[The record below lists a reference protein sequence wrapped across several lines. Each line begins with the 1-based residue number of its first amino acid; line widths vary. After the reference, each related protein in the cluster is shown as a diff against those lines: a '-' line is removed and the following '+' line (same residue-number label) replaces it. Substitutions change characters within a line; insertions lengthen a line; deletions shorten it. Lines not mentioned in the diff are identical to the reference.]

1 MPPNTDSLSI
11 SDSLLLLNSISGLG
25 PVTYR
30 HLLDEFGEDPRL
42 ILQAN
47 KSQLRAV
54 RGVGDKMID
63 SLTTEGHE
71 IWLAKEKEK
80 LEKRQV
86 SFLGA
91 DSYPPHLNE
100 IYDPPIGL
108 YLAGRFPPEPY
119 LSIVGTRNPTRYG
132 LRFAR

>member
-1 MPPNTDSLSI
+1 MRLSRLKENVPPNTDSLSI

-30 HLLDEFGEDPRL
+30 HLLDELGDDPRL
-42 ILQAN
+42 ILQAG
-47 KSQLRAV
+47 KSQLRTV
-54 RGVGDKMID
+54 RGVGDKIIS
-63 SLTTEGHE
+63 SLAAQGNES
-71 IWLAKEKEK
+71 WLAKEKEK
-80 LEKRQV
+80 LGKRQV

-108 YLAGRFPPEPY
+108 YLAGRLPEGPY
-119 LSIVGTRNPTRYG
+119 ISIVGTPKP
-132 LRFAR
+132 